1 MHYKRSADGTNGNR
15 NHSPT
20 IRTLILYIIAIR
32 HAERDAAEKRNAKE
46 EDEAPEDL
54 GLACHTSRDCCDW
67 SMAVRTGR
75 VPGIVHD
82 VVDGCRVSCTCV
94 YWSCTCVYWIGF
106 HAIRIGLDKRS
117 GRRQVNWLRLVRL
130 LRSIEWVVLQIVII
144 EVVGLWS

>member
-1 MHYKRSADGTNGNR
+1 
-15 NHSPT
+15 
-20 IRTLILYIIAIR
+20 
-32 HAERDAAEKRNAKE
+32 
-46 EDEAPEDL
+46 
-54 GLACHTSRDCCDW
+54 
-67 SMAVRTGR
+67 MAVRTGR

-117 GRRQVNWLRLVRL
+117 GRRQVNWLRLVRI